1 MHHRI
6 NRNPKESALI
16 TGKWLY
22 PAIHLSRC
30 LYINSL
36 EIPSSSLLQSTAVK
50 NTFLRVGYYYYLVKK
65 KSFCR
70 SFQPFWPSACKSWI
84 WVGVDRYEG
93 VGSFALSHLH
103 HSPHAFDSCV
113 NQMRTSVHRFLSYFS
128 LIKHVQTGPSPLH

>member
-1 MHHRI
+1 MYKRGRPPYT
-6 NRNPKESALI
+6 NQN
-16 TGKWLY
+16 WLEK
-22 PAIHLSRC
+22 ACNIFRFG
-30 LYINSL
+30 
-36 EIPSSSLLQSTAVK
+36 Q
-50 NTFLRVGYYYYLVKK
+50 
-65 KSFCR
+65 
-70 SFQPFWPSACKSWI
+70 WPRACKSCM